1 MRGLLFA
8 VLSAMAV
15 GGGVGAARG
24 CVAREAPTPYVRDV
38 WVDATGREVAAAGAL
53 WHVDEE
59 GRVYPLDMETGQ
71 PADTYANLAMA
82 SGYERPDCEGPL
94 LVGHPVPPRVPFSL
108 GDGLGYRV
116 RVDAEGSGPA
126 AFRSRRLPSG
136 ECQEYQVP
144 QERDVTFPAP
154 APSLPGLPTLPFLG
168 PLHVE
173 RRP

>member
-8 VLSAMAV
+8 VLSITVV
-15 GGGVGAARG
+15 GGGVGASKG
-24 CVAREAPTPYVRDV
+24 CTTRSEPPVYVRDV
-38 WVDATGREVAAAGAL
+38 WVDSTGREVASAGAL

-59 GRVYPLDMETGQ
+59 GRVFYLDPETAQPLDL
-71 PADTYANLAMA
+71 YNNLAMHA
-82 SGYERPDCEGPL
+82 GFERSDCAGPL
-94 LVGHPVPPRVPFSL
+94 LVGQRIPPRVPFSL

-116 RVDAEGSGPA
+116 RPDSGQGAPA

-136 ECQEYQVP
+136 ECQEILIP
-144 QERDVTFPAP
+144 QERDFTFPAP
-154 APSLPGLPTLPFLG
+154 PPAMPGLPALPYLG